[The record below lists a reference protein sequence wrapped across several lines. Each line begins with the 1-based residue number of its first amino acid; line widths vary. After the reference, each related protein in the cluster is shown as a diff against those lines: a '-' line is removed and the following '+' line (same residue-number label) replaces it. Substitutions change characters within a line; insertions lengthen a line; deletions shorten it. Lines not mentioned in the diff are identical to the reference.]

1 MSIYQ
6 IAKKQKVS
14 EKWVRQLPKKYAKIN
29 AYKIKLQR
37 PGNKQISEEDKKLVL
52 EAYAI
57 YPMGAV
63 KLEKHLLSEGKKIP
77 HNRIHKIL
85 TEYGKVKSTNKKI
98 RRKKWV
104 RYERKHSNSL

>member
-52 EAYAI
+52 EA
-57 YPMGAV
+57 
-63 KLEKHLLSEGKKIP
+63 
-77 HNRIHKIL
+77 
-85 TEYGKVKSTNKKI
+85 
-98 RRKKWV
+98 
-104 RYERKHSNSL
+104 